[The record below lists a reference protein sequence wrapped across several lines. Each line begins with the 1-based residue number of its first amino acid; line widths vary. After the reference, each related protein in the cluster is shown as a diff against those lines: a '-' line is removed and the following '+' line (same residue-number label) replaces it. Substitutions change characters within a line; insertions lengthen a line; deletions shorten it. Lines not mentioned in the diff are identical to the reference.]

1 MQLVCSN
8 QILSLLVPV
17 VWVQR
22 LKPIHHKVGERDRP
36 HDQKLTVDSFDTR
49 DHKMQKF
56 ALKMLLTN
64 MVLKR
69 RSKRVDGAQFV
80 ASLLTLVAIVSVGL
94 YIWAHGPY

>member
-1 MQLVCSN
+1 
-8 QILSLLVPV
+8 
-17 VWVQR
+17 
-22 LKPIHHKVGERDRP
+22 
-36 HDQKLTVDSFDTR
+36 
-49 DHKMQKF
+49 MQKF